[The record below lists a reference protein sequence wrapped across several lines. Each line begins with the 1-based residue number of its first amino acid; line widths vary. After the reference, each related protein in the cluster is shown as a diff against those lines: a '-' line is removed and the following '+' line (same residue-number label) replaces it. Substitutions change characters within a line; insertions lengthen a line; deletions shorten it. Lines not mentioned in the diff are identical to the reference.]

1 MHVIRIFRGQS
12 ELANSLEPE
21 VKWDMLRYAS

>member
-12 ELANSLEPE
+12 EAVNSLEPE
-21 VKWDMLRYAS
+21 VKWGMLRYAS